1 MNKLIAA
8 IKRAP
13 KSALSLAVMAS
24 AILVPAVLLAWGPT
38 RPTFTMANPAP
49 YVTFNSITDNPSY
62 GDERQFVT
70 VRDMTTT
77 PGNSTKHEIEL
88 VEGHEYMVYAYI
100 HNNASETLNASGKGV
115 ALGTKIQSKMPT
127 SVNGSADVKSYIYA
141 SNASPKEVYDNAV
154 LKSSKNVELEYVT
167 GSAKIKTHFFE
178 SALSDSMVTV
188 NNNVSLPLGGGVPIG
203 HKDLSGKWN
212 GCSDFTGYVTYRFKV
227 KQPFTP
233 APDVDINKTVNNKE
247 HEKVK
252 VNQQF
257 NYEVTVKNTGNVD
270 LTNVKVTDAPQAGV
284 TLVSA
289 DKGVVA
295 ADGKSW
301 SYTIPETLK
310 PNQSMTFNL
319 KAVVKSY
326 VPGII
331 KNTACVDAPSVP
343 GNPDDCDDATVE
355 VEETIYK
362 CEGLSVDTINRTNF
376 KFTATHSVKNAEYVR
391 TVFVVRNEAGAEI
404 ARVDDTDGVLNYT
417 QNNVGKYTVE
427 AIIVVK
433 VDGVEKTTTD
443 AKCKK
448 PFEVKAEEVKLIKVC
463 ELDTKKII
471 KIAEKDFDS
480 KKHST
485 KLSDCD
491 TPTVPEELP
500 KTGMT
505 EDILGIFG
513 AGSVVAASAYYT
525 ASRRK
530 LLQ

>member
-13 KSALSLAVMAS
+13 KSALSLAVIAS

-38 RPTFTMANPAP
+38 RPTFTMANPAS
-49 YVTFNSITDNPSY
+49 YVTFNSITDNPTY
-62 GDERQFVT
+62 GDEREFVT
-70 VRDMTTT
+70 VKDLTAGTQT
-77 PGNSTKHEIEL
+77 SGKATLI
-88 VEGHEYMVYAYI
+88 EGHEYQVQMYI
-100 HNNASETLNASGKGV
+100 HNNAKTSLNASGVGV
-115 ALGTKIQSKMPT
+115 AKGTKIQSNMPT
-127 SVNGSADVKSYIYA
+127 TVNGTSNLSGYIYA
-141 SNASPKEVYDNAV
+141 TNAKPQEVYDTAQLTSTKPV
-154 LKSSKNVELEYVT
+154 TLEYIA
-167 GSAKIKTHFFE
+167 GSGKLTTSFQTV
-178 SALSDSMVTV
+178 ALSDSMVKV
-188 NNNVSLPLGGGVPIG
+188 GNGAVMPLGGGVLIG
-203 HKDLSGKWN
+203 HKDLSGNWY
-212 GCSDFTGYVTYRFKV
+212 GCMEFAGFVNYKFKV

-270 LTNVKVTDAPQAGV
+270 LTNVKVTDTPQAGV

-326 VPGII
+326 IPGII